1 MKRPEVILNG
11 NDLTIDDI
19 VAIGIGDKAVAL
31 DPSALER
38 CRRSRAFLEQQV
50 AARRIIYG
58 VNTSFGPMCN
68 KIIADDDLGTLQV
81 NLIHSHAAGL
91 GDPLKH
97 YIAQAVLAVRLN
109 TLVKGYSGVRVQLL
123 ELMRDMI
130 NAGIAPYIPECGSVG
145 ASGDLV
151 HLAHAA
157 LAIIGEGSV
166 FHKGQLT
173 TAREAL
179 AAEGLQPIRLSFK
192 EGLALINGTA
202 AMTALAAF
210 ALFGARKLLSLSCVT
225 ATFALEI
232 FGGIDDAFDEDL
244 HRVKPHPG
252 QQHIAETVR
261 RLYQGSRNV
270 ILRQEIHDR
279 IRNGKAEGSSFE
291 TDINVQDVYSIRCTP
306 QILAPVQETIEQA
319 MKTVCIEANSVND
332 NPVVIPEKGKVIHGG
347 NFHGQSIA
355 FAMDCLCMAIAQMG
369 TLSERRINKLLDKHL
384 NEGLPELL
392 IAGKVGLTM
401 GFMGAQYV
409 ATSTTAENRHLAN
422 PVGTLSIS
430 CNASNQDVV
439 SMGTVAARKAFKAV
453 SNAKHILTVEVL
465 ADLQALSFRGA
476 AGLGVGSRRIYERLA
491 GHFKVY
497 DNGAIFHDELVRFR
511 KLLFSSQLFD
521 DLRVYYDGGS
531 VPANLPADTEAYML
545 HRPPMR
551 LVQRLRWV
559 EDSCAE
565 GETTLSVGDVGVDQD
580 GRVEAAA
587 LVELVAQ
594 TYAAAQGYQ
603 DQRSGKPA
611 NLGYLVGVSD
621 FRIDRL
627 PSAGQRLL
635 IKIKS
640 SSAFEDFYLVEGQV
654 LCDNCV
660 VAGGTLKV
668 WVQPDAERQ
677 AR

>member
-1 MKRPEVILNG
+1 MIRPEVVLNG
-11 NDLTIDDI
+11 KDLTIEEI

-31 DPSALER
+31 DPAALEQ

-50 AARRIIYG
+50 AARHVIYG

-68 KIIADDDLGTLQV
+68 KIIADSDLGALQV
-81 NLIHSHAAGL
+81 NLIRSHAAGL
-91 GDPLKH
+91 GDPLKY

-123 ELMRDMI
+123 ELMRDVI

-151 HLAHAA
+151 HLAHVA
-157 LAIIGEGSV
+157 LGIIGEGSV

-173 TAREAL
+173 TARKAL
-179 AAEGLQPIRLSFK
+179 EAEGLQPIRLSFK

-210 ALFGARKLLSLSCVT
+210 ALFGAKKLLSLSCVT
-225 ATFALEI
+225 AAFALEI

-252 QQHIAETVR
+252 QQRIAEIVR
-261 RLYQGSRNV
+261 RLYRGSRN
-270 ILRQEIHDR
+270 ITLRHELHDR
-279 IRNGKAEGSSFE
+279 IRNGKTEGTSFE

-306 QILAPVQETIEQA
+306 QILAPVQEAVEQVAKTI
-319 MKTVCIEANSVND
+319 CIEANSVND

-355 FAMDCLCMAIAQMG
+355 FAMDSLCMAVAEMS

-392 IAGKVGLTM
+392 IAGTVGLTM

-465 ADLQALSFRGA
+465 ADLQALSFRNA
-476 AGLGVGSRRIYERLA
+476 AGLGMGSRRIYELLA
-491 GHFKVY
+491 QHFKVY
-497 DNGAIFHDELVRFR
+497 DNTTVFHDELVRFR
-511 KLLFSSQLFD
+511 KLLFSSQWFD
-521 DLRVYYDGGS
+521 DLSIYWDGEAASMG
-531 VPANLPADTEAYML
+531 LPADAETYML
-545 HRPPMR
+545 HRPPLR
-551 LVQRLRWV
+551 LIQRLRYV
-559 EDSCAE
+559 KDSYGEA
-565 GETTLSVGDVGVDQD
+565 ETTLHDGDVGVGPD
-580 GRVEAAA
+580 GKVEAAV
-587 LVELVAQ
+587 LIELVAQ
-594 TYAAAQGYQ
+594 TYAAARGYQ
-603 DQRSGKPA
+603 DRLAGKA
-611 NLGYLVGVSD
+611 GNLGYLVGVSD
-621 FRIDRL
+621 FQIEQR
-627 PSAGQRLL
+627 PAAGQPLQIRV
-635 IKIKS
+635 KS
-640 SSAFEDFYLVEGQV
+640 SSAFEDFFFVEGQV
-654 LCDNCV
+654 ICEGRV

-668 WVQPDAERQ
+668 WVQPDAKGE
-677 AR
+677 AK